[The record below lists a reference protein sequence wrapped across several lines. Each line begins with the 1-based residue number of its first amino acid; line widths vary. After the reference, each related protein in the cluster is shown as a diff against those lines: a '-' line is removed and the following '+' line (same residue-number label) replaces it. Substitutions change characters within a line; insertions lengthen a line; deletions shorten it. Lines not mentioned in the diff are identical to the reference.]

1 MGCASHIYLTKSY
14 AGRPRS
20 VCLHTHYINV
30 IARSTRFYHYLSLGV
45 APRGTSTQ
53 LVRLDIPPDVSGALL
68 SPPIP
73 ATPYIFIISR
83 DIYKQDSIMILFR
96 TTIIFLLLT
105 SCGDRIEREKL
116 IGQYAWNDGRIDTLE
131 LSADGS
137 YEYWTFAPGRK
148 FANSGK
154 WKLNPILNEVE
165 FELENFPFLTNHVPE
180 GSWFSRLRS
189 RDNEVHLMYTTD
201 SDIYLKKIKPL
212 GCVKN

>member
-1 MGCASHIYLTKSY
+1 MLCALGTCTFWIIKLISRLENSCAVLDT
-14 AGRPRS
+14 RPQR
-20 VCLHTHYINV
+20 LL
-30 IARSTRFYHYLSLGV
+30 YLSLV
-45 APRGTSTQ
+45 AT
-53 LVRLDIPPDVSGALL
+53 L
-68 SPPIP
+68 
-73 ATPYIFIISR
+73 
-83 DIYKQDSIMILFR
+83 YKQDSFMILFR

-116 IGQYAWNDGRIDTLE
+116 IGRYAWSDGRIDTLE
-131 LSADGS
+131 LRADGS

-165 FELENFPFLTNHVPE
+165 FELENFPFLKNHVPD

-189 RDNEVHLMYTTD
+189 RDNEVHLMYATD